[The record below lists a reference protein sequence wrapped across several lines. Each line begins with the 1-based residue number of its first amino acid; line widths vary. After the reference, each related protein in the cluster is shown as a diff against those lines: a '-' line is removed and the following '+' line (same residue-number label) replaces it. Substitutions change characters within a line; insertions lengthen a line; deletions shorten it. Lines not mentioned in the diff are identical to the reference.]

1 MDFSEQLIANG
12 VMFRGREESS
22 SGESKNSLDIS
33 MHTSPIQDVE
43 SNGRK
48 SGGSIINNHQQQPP
62 EEEQNPLHNNNNNN
76 ENEPDY

>member
-1 MDFSEQLIANG
+1 
-12 VMFRGREESS
+12 MFRGREESS

-48 SGGSIINNHQQQPP
+48 SGSINHQQL
-62 EEEQNPLHNNNNNN
+62 EEEQNPLHNNNNN
-76 ENEPDY
+76 ENGPDY

>member
-1 MDFSEQLIANG
+1 MIANG

-48 SGGSIINNHQQQPP
+48 SGSSINNHHQQH
-62 EEEQNPLHNNNNNN
+62 EEEQNPLHNNNNN